1 MKPFSQKTIYFFLSI
16 TTCIIFRCI
25 TIFLCITTLRILI
38 HFVCGNTIF
47 VLPFFLTFR
56 LPFFLLFSY
65 FFLTFFFT
73 FFFLQNNIQRKAT
86 IEKRQRNQDF
96 LKSVKILSSLNN
108 YERGRLSD
116 ALSEKVVKAGEIV
129 VNEGDDGDDFYLIQ
143 AGEFAV
149 TKKGVEGEVSIRL
162 TKGMYFGEVA
172 LLTQKPRTATVKSV
186 TDGVLLEVH
195 RDAFA
200 KLLGPLNDILERNM
214 EHYQEYKHHQEGST
228 KK

>member
-1 MKPFSQKTIYFFLSI
+1 MKPFSQRTIYYFLSI

-38 HFVCGNTIF
+38 YFRFAFFSNF
-47 VLPFFLTFR
+47 SFAFFLT
-56 LPFFLLFSY
+56 FFLLFSY
-65 FFLTFFFT
+65 FFLYF